1 MKTSEGSGSAPAPQP
16 NLGNQGC
23 ARLQEVD
30 AECFPKLP
38 SRIPAL
44 LSPCLPLSFSQLNA
58 VYRVPEAGLEL
69 HLPLL
74 ENMSQALVCAGLL
87 FFIPKS

>member
-44 LSPCLPLSFSQLNA
+44 LSPCLPLSFSH
-58 VYRVPEAGLEL
+58 AGSWLSFETHIIL
-69 HLPLL
+69 
-74 ENMSQALVCAGLL
+74 
-87 FFIPKS
+87 IPYF

>member
-1 MKTSEGSGSAPAPQP
+1 MIISFDGVRLARNAAMKTSEGSGSAPAPQT

-30 AECFPKLP
+30 DEHFPNLP

-44 LSPCLPLSFSQLNA
+44 LSASLPLSFSHSGSWLSF
-58 VYRVPEAGLEL
+58 ETDIIL
-69 HLPLL
+69 
-74 ENMSQALVCAGLL
+74 
-87 FFIPKS
+87 IPYF